1 MGKITDG
8 VGSGNIGRS
17 DENIQTGIPEGIQ
30 KANRT
35 QEKKGRPKEGDLN
48 CGFSDVS
55 SSVLYN
61 PFVT

>member
-17 DENIQTGIPEGIQ
+17 DEIIQTGIPEEIQ

-48 CGFSDVS
+48 CGFNDVS
-55 SSVLYN
+55 SSVVYN